1 MKKIFICKKKYQKKY
16 GGADWDRTSDPH
28 NAIVVLYQLSYDPTR
43 KKGNC
48 IDSLHAVKR
57 FFKI

>member
-1 MKKIFICKKKYQKKY
+1 MKKIFVCKKNYKKKY

-43 KKGNC
+43 KACNC